1 MRISLRGGKR
11 RGNFSSARSNCST
24 YWEPQIGAFVTTA
37 LPAAR
42 AAADRSG
49 ERWRAGKPLSPIDGM
64 PVGIKD
70 IIETVDMPTQMGS
83 PLFAGWRSEKD
94 AASVRAL
101 REAGAVILGKT
112 VTTEFAASE
121 PRGTRNPWNTA
132 HTPGGSS
139 SGSAAA
145 VAAGIVSAALGTQV
159 IGSTIRPASFCGCV
173 GFKPSV
179 NALNRE
185 GSHDYQSQSCTGVL
199 GASLADV
206 WQIAHEIVAR
216 VGGDAGT
223 PGLRGPDT
231 LPPAQRPRRLAVLET
246 AGWDSASVAAKQQL
260 GEAIMRLR
268 AAGVE
273 IRTRQNDDKVAALET
288 DLLNAA
294 ELSHRCN
301 GWETRWFL
309 RSMRDRDAAK
319 LSRNVMER
327 AQKYEDLTLADHR
340 ADLRERDRAARGP
353 CRARG
358 ELRRLHHARRAEQRA
373 GGPFL
378 HGQSG
383 IRRAGFASGRAGAV
397 AAAVRG
403 QRHAARPAADRFF
416 RSRCRRLRHCVVADV
431 IADGGAVG
439 ARIQEAGTPMR
450 TIDAFNHF
458 FPKRYY
464 DALLETPAGAKDL
477 GKRVRGIPALS
488 DIDLRISIV
497 ESFADYTQLLSHGLP
512 PMERLWGPDKSPD
525 MAKIANDG
533 LAEVV
538 AQHPK
543 HFVGWSALLPMNA
556 PEAAAK
562 EAERALQNGANAVQ
576 LGTNANGVPLDAPE
590 FLPIFEVIAKSGK
603 PILLHPARTRDMPD
617 YPTEKYS
624 KYEICSVLGWPYETG
639 VTLARLIFSG
649 IMDRFPDLKVIAHH
663 LGGVVPYLEG
673 RVGHS
678 FDQLGVRTSDEDY
691 GAILKSLK
699 KRPFDYF
706 KDFYG
711 DTAVEGARAAT
722 VCGLDFF
729 GADHV
734 LFASDCPFDKEKG
747 PGYIRDTLKVLN
759 SLPLSNAEREKIYFR
774 NAVKLFGLAG

>member
-1 MRISLRGGKR
+1 MPVSEQTKPALRSYLAATQAFTAGKETPRQFLERSLELLD
-11 RGNFSSARSNCST
+11 
-24 YWEPQIGAFVTTA
+24 YWEPQIGAFVATA

-42 AAADRSG
+42 DAADRSG
-49 ERWRAGKPLSPIDGM
+49 ERWRAGQPLSPIDGM

-83 PLFAGWRSEKD
+83 PLFDGWRSEKD

-101 REAGAVILGKT
+101 REAGAVILGKS

-145 VAAGIVSAALGTQV
+145 VGAGIVSAALGTQV

-260 GEAIMRLR
+260 GEAITRLR
-268 AAGVE
+268 SAGVE

-309 RSMRDRDAAK
+309 RAMRDRDAAK

-340 ADLRERDRAARGP
+340 ADLRERDRL
-353 CRARG
+353 RA
-358 ELRRLHHARRAEQRA
+358 
-373 GGPFL
+373 
-378 HGQSG
+378 
-383 IRRAGFASGRAGAV
+383 V
-397 AAAVRG
+397 
-403 QRHAARPAADRFF
+403 HAALAANCDACITLAAPSNAPEGLSFTGSPEFAVPA
-416 RSRCRRLRHCVVADV
+416 S
-431 IADGGAVG
+431 
-439 ARIQEAGTPMR
+439 
-450 TIDAFNHF
+450 
-458 FPKRYY
+458 
-464 DALLETPAGAKDL
+464 LLG
-477 GKRVRGIPALS
+477 VPALS
-488 DIDLRISIV
+488 
-497 ESFADYTQLLSHGLP
+497 LP
-512 PMERLWGPDKSPD
+512 L
-525 MAKIANDG
+525 
-533 LAEVV
+533 
-538 AQHPK
+538 
-543 HFVGWSALLPMNA
+543 
-556 PEAAAK
+556 
-562 EAERALQNGANAVQ
+562 
-576 LGTNANGVPLDAPE
+576 
-590 FLPIFEVIAKSGK
+590 FEVNAMPLGLQLIGFFDRDAEAFTIASWLMS
-603 PILLHPARTRDMPD
+603 LLMPAR
-617 YPTEKYS
+617 
-624 KYEICSVLGWPYETG
+624 
-639 VTLARLIFSG
+639 
-649 IMDRFPDLKVIAHH
+649 
-663 LGGVVPYLEG
+663 
-673 RVGHS
+673 
-678 FDQLGVRTSDEDY
+678 
-691 GAILKSLK
+691 
-699 KRPFDYF
+699 
-706 KDFYG
+706 
-711 DTAVEGARAAT
+711 
-722 VCGLDFF
+722 
-729 GADHV
+729 
-734 LFASDCPFDKEKG
+734 
-747 PGYIRDTLKVLN
+747 
-759 SLPLSNAEREKIYFR
+759 
-774 NAVKLFGLAG
+774 

>member
-1 MRISLRGGKR
+1 KPALRSYLAATQAFTAGKETPRQFLERSLELLD
-11 RGNFSSARSNCST
+11 
-24 YWEPQIGAFVTTA
+24 YWEPQIGAFVATA

-42 AAADRSG
+42 DAADRSG
-49 ERWRAGKPLSPIDGM
+49 ERWRAGQPLSPIDGM

-83 PLFAGWRSEKD
+83 PLFDGWRSEKD

-145 VAAGIVSAALGTQV
+145 VGAGIVSAALGTQV

-260 GEAIMRLR
+260 GEAITRLR
-268 AAGVE
+268 SAGVE

-309 RSMRDRDAAK
+309 RAMRDRDAAK

-340 ADLRERDRAARGP
+340 ADLRERDRL
-353 CRARG
+353 RA
-358 ELRRLHHARRAEQRA
+358 
-373 GGPFL
+373 
-378 HGQSG
+378 
-383 IRRAGFASGRAGAV
+383 V
-397 AAAVRG
+397 
-403 QRHAARPAADRFF
+403 HAALAANCDACITLAAPSNAPEGLSFTGSPEFAVPA
-416 RSRCRRLRHCVVADV
+416 S
-431 IADGGAVG
+431 
-439 ARIQEAGTPMR
+439 
-450 TIDAFNHF
+450 
-458 FPKRYY
+458 
-464 DALLETPAGAKDL
+464 LLG
-477 GKRVRGIPALS
+477 VPALS
-488 DIDLRISIV
+488 
-497 ESFADYTQLLSHGLP
+497 LP
-512 PMERLWGPDKSPD
+512 L
-525 MAKIANDG
+525 
-533 LAEVV
+533 
-538 AQHPK
+538 
-543 HFVGWSALLPMNA
+543 
-556 PEAAAK
+556 
-562 EAERALQNGANAVQ
+562 
-576 LGTNANGVPLDAPE
+576 
-590 FLPIFEVIAKSGK
+590 FEVNAMPLGLQLIGFFDRDAEAFAIASWLMS
-603 PILLHPARTRDMPD
+603 LLMPAR
-617 YPTEKYS
+617 
-624 KYEICSVLGWPYETG
+624 
-639 VTLARLIFSG
+639 
-649 IMDRFPDLKVIAHH
+649 
-663 LGGVVPYLEG
+663 
-673 RVGHS
+673 
-678 FDQLGVRTSDEDY
+678 
-691 GAILKSLK
+691 
-699 KRPFDYF
+699 
-706 KDFYG
+706 
-711 DTAVEGARAAT
+711 
-722 VCGLDFF
+722 
-729 GADHV
+729 
-734 LFASDCPFDKEKG
+734 
-747 PGYIRDTLKVLN
+747 
-759 SLPLSNAEREKIYFR
+759 
-774 NAVKLFGLAG
+774 

>member
-1 MRISLRGGKR
+1 MPEQTKPATRSYLAANADFASGRETPRQFLERSLELLD
-11 RGNFSSARSNCST
+11 
-24 YWEPQIGAFVTTA
+24 YWEPQIGAFVITA

-42 AAADRSG
+42 AAADQSS

-83 PLFAGWRSEKD
+83 PLFDGWRSEKD

-145 VAAGIVSAALGTQV
+145 VGAGIVSAALGTQV

-231 LPPAQRPRRLAVLET
+231 LPLAQRPRRLAVLET

-268 AAGVE
+268 SAGVE

-309 RSMRDRDAAK
+309 RSMRDRDATK

-340 ADLRERDRAARGP
+340 ADLRERNRLRA
-353 CRARG
+353 
-358 ELRRLHHARRAEQRA
+358 
-373 GGPFL
+373 
-378 HGQSG
+378 
-383 IRRAGFASGRAGAV
+383 V
-397 AAAVRG
+397 
-403 QRHAARPAADRFF
+403 HAALAANCDVCITLAAPSNAPEGLSFTGSPEFAVPA
-416 RSRCRRLRHCVVADV
+416 S
-431 IADGGAVG
+431 
-439 ARIQEAGTPMR
+439 
-450 TIDAFNHF
+450 
-458 FPKRYY
+458 
-464 DALLETPAGAKDL
+464 LLG
-477 GKRVRGIPALS
+477 VPALS
-488 DIDLRISIV
+488 
-497 ESFADYTQLLSHGLP
+497 LP
-512 PMERLWGPDKSPD
+512 L
-525 MAKIANDG
+525 
-533 LAEVV
+533 
-538 AQHPK
+538 
-543 HFVGWSALLPMNA
+543 
-556 PEAAAK
+556 
-562 EAERALQNGANAVQ
+562 
-576 LGTNANGVPLDAPE
+576 
-590 FLPIFEVIAKSGK
+590 FEVNA
-603 PILLHPARTRDMPD
+603 MP
-617 YPTEKYS
+617 
-624 KYEICSVLGWPYETG
+624 LG
-639 VTLARLIFSG
+639 LQLI
-649 IMDRFPDLKVIAHH
+649 
-663 LGGVVPYLEG
+663 
-673 RVGHS
+673 
-678 FDQLGVRTSDEDY
+678 
-691 GAILKSLK
+691 
-699 KRPFDYF
+699 
-706 KDFYG
+706 
-711 DTAVEGARAAT
+711 
-722 VCGLDFF
+722 DFF
-729 GADHV
+729 DRDADA
-734 LFASDCPFDKEKG
+734 FAIAAWLTS
-747 PGYIRDTLKVLN
+747 
-759 SLPLSNAEREKIYFR
+759 SLMPAQ
-774 NAVKLFGLAG
+774 

>member
-1 MRISLRGGKR
+1 MAVPEQTQPTLRSYLAVAKDFASGARTPRQFLERSLELLD
-11 RGNFSSARSNCST
+11 

-42 AAADRSG
+42 DAADRSS

-83 PLFAGWRSEKD
+83 PLFEGWRSEKD

-145 VAAGIVSAALGTQV
+145 VGAGIVSAALGTQV

-185 GSHDYQSQSCTGVL
+185 GSHDYQSQSCTGIL

-223 PGLRGPDT
+223 PGLRGPET

-268 AAGVE
+268 SAGVE

-309 RSMRDRDAAK
+309 RSMRDRDAGK

-340 ADLRERDRAARGP
+340 ADLRERERLRA
-353 CRARG
+353 
-358 ELRRLHHARRAEQRA
+358 
-373 GGPFL
+373 
-378 HGQSG
+378 
-383 IRRAGFASGRAGAV
+383 V
-397 AAAVRG
+397 
-403 QRHAARPAADRFF
+403 HAALAANCDACITLAAPSNAPEGLAFTGSPEFAVPA
-416 RSRCRRLRHCVVADV
+416 S
-431 IADGGAVG
+431 
-439 ARIQEAGTPMR
+439 
-450 TIDAFNHF
+450 
-458 FPKRYY
+458 
-464 DALLETPAGAKDL
+464 LLG
-477 GKRVRGIPALS
+477 VPALS
-488 DIDLRISIV
+488 
-497 ESFADYTQLLSHGLP
+497 LP
-512 PMERLWGPDKSPD
+512 L
-525 MAKIANDG
+525 
-533 LAEVV
+533 
-538 AQHPK
+538 
-543 HFVGWSALLPMNA
+543 
-556 PEAAAK
+556 
-562 EAERALQNGANAVQ
+562 
-576 LGTNANGVPLDAPE
+576 
-590 FLPIFEVIAKSGK
+590 FEVNAMPLGLQLIGFFDRDADAFAIASWLTS
-603 PILLHPARTRDMPD
+603 PLMPAR
-617 YPTEKYS
+617 
-624 KYEICSVLGWPYETG
+624 
-639 VTLARLIFSG
+639 
-649 IMDRFPDLKVIAHH
+649 
-663 LGGVVPYLEG
+663 
-673 RVGHS
+673 
-678 FDQLGVRTSDEDY
+678 
-691 GAILKSLK
+691 
-699 KRPFDYF
+699 
-706 KDFYG
+706 
-711 DTAVEGARAAT
+711 
-722 VCGLDFF
+722 
-729 GADHV
+729 
-734 LFASDCPFDKEKG
+734 
-747 PGYIRDTLKVLN
+747 
-759 SLPLSNAEREKIYFR
+759 
-774 NAVKLFGLAG
+774 